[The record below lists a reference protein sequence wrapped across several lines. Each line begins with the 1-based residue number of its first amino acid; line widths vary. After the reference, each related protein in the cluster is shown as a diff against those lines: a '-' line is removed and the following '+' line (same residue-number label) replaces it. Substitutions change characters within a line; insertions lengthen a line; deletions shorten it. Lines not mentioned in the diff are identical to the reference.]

1 MFLNTGKSGLMKIKG
16 TLLAMVFGIVTM
28 VPLSAQL
35 TVGGLLGLN
44 VAGFNVKNGGGTGED
59 YTSRLGFAVGGVVT
73 YPLMNG
79 LAIQVEPMILQKGGK
94 VTEFDETYI
103 NKLLYFEIPVFLR
116 YNIALSSETVL
127 PYVILGPDLGFR
139 VSAKIKFSDGFI
151 GDAKDQY
158 KGIDFGVGLGG
169 GVEVPHGNVIFFGE
183 ARYVFGL
190 ANINQEFGQSGEVK
204 VMNRGLLVILGVKVP
219 IPAK

>member
-1 MFLNTGKSGLMKIKG
+1 
-16 TLLAMVFGIVTM
+16 MVFGIVTM

-35 TVGGLLGLN
+35 TVGGLLDLN
-44 VAGFNVKNGGGTGED
+44 IAGFNVKNGGGTGED
-59 YTSRLGFAVGGVVT
+59 YTSRLGFGVGGVVT

-116 YNIALSSETVL
+116 YNIALSNETVL
-127 PYVILGPDLGFR
+127 PYVIVGPNLGFR
-139 VSAKIKFSDGFI
+139 VSAKVKFSSDGFI
-151 GDAKDQY
+151 ADAKDQY
-158 KGIDFGVGLGG
+158 KGIDFGLGLGG
-169 GVEVPHGNVIFFGE
+169 GVEVPHGNLIFFVE
-183 ARYVFGL
+183 TRYVFGL

-204 VMNRGLLVILGVKVP
+204 VMNRGLQVLLGVKVP

>member
-1 MFLNTGKSGLMKIKG
+1 MKIKG
-16 TLLAMVFGIVTM
+16 TLLAIILGFVTM

-35 TVGGLLGLN
+35 TVGGLLDLN
-44 VAGFNVKNGGGTGED
+44 IAGFNVKNGGGTGED
-59 YTSRLGFAVGGVVT
+59 YTSRLGFGVGGVVT

-79 LAIQVEPMILQKGGK
+79 LAIQVEPMILQKGGN

-116 YNIALSSETVL
+116 YNIALSNETVL
-127 PYVILGPDLGFR
+127 PYVILGPDLGFLL
-139 VSAKIKFSDGFI
+139 SAKVKFSDGFI
-151 GDAKDQY
+151 AEAKDQY
-158 KGIDFGVGLGG
+158 KGIDLGLGLGG
-169 GVEVPHGNVIFFGE
+169 GVEVPHGKLIFFGE

-204 VMNRGLLVILGVKVP
+204 VMNRGLQVILGAKVP